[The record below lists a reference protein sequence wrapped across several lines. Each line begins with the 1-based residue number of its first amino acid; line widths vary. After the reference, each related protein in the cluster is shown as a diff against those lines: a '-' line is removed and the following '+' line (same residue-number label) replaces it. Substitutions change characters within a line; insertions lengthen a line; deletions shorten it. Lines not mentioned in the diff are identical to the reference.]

1 MISNVV
7 DLNSRCIT
15 IAQFRAKHTLKA
27 RRCCD
32 KYDFMAIKYFTLH
45 SAKHKCV
52 MKACISSD
60 VVEFLQSFIMWWMLW
75 VYMYVFFYYLSA
87 KWLYDIIQIHIITK
101 LHLPKHN
108 ITQLWIIDKFWI
120 NTRSVSWL

>member
-45 SAKHKCV
+45 SAKSKCV
-52 MKACISSD
+52 MRACISSGIFVIAYYVVD
-60 VVEFLQSFIMWWMLW
+60 VMGRYVLMFSFI
-75 VYMYVFFYYLSA
+75 
-87 KWLYDIIQIHIITK
+87 I
-101 LHLPKHN
+101 
-108 ITQLWIIDKFWI
+108 
-120 NTRSVSWL
+120 